1 MSAEEFQIGHL
12 ELKRYA
18 EKPRSRSAQSHMV
31 KLKVLVPLSFIHW
44 QIFNVT
50 KGKVLVN
57 INDHELLVSA
67 NDFFRIPPGNIIL
80 GMN

>member
-31 KLKVLVPLSFIHW
+31 KFKVSYCSLSHSIIRYLMLLKEKYW
-44 QIFNVT
+44 
-50 KGKVLVN
+50 
-57 INDHELLVSA
+57 
-67 NDFFRIPPGNIIL
+67 
-80 GMN
+80 